1 MKSTRWKFRA
11 VCGTATIMLGGCWTP
26 APYGYPSNPGY
37 YAQPAPMYQ
46 PPPGVVVSP
55 GVAYPAP
62 QLGPPAS
69 PGGGSWT
76 PSSPPMIA
84 PGTGSPPLAPS
95 NPGPLPGSP
104 QTFGPPSGYRDPMP
118 PRTQSD
124 NLVPDPRDLGPSSRD
139 LGPAP
144 RPALPPDRPAPAP
157 TNQNTTPFGQ
167 EEGKPFEGTQVPIP
181 QRGADASKSIAERGE
196 PFESPLDRGDKLDTG
211 VINVAAKTSDA
222 KTRVES
228 PKQFDYDRVSYSYVR
243 GVVDYNPRDK
253 SWHIIYSPNPDRK
266 DKYGGAFQLVDHP
279 KLKALHDGDVVFIQG
294 RISPRQLDA
303 GGNAKYE
310 VVDEVA
316 RVTYR
321 GTQSVGN

>member
-1 MKSTRWKFRA
+1 
-11 VCGTATIMLGGCWTP
+11 
-26 APYGYPSNPGY
+26 
-37 YAQPAPMYQ
+37 
-46 PPPGVVVSP
+46 
-55 GVAYPAP
+55 
-62 QLGPPAS
+62 
-69 PGGGSWT
+69 
-76 PSSPPMIA
+76 
-84 PGTGSPPLAPS
+84 
-95 NPGPLPGSP
+95 
-104 QTFGPPSGYRDPMP
+104 MP

-124 NLVPDPRDLGPSSRD
+124 NLVPDPRD

-303 GGNAKYE
+303 GGKAKYE